1 MSHPTVTTARAA
13 EIVGVGYEGLRSYLK
28 RGLGGRAGML
38 PGFHK
43 PGADT
48 HDDPSPRAKW
58 KRFSVPDLCLFRM
71 AKLLIDAGFTFEAAN
86 SVVSRQDRWSAFAH
100 DRKPVPRLMAIWPPY
115 GDHIIYA
122 PDQMDLLKKA
132 LEEAPE
138 IVTLINL
145 GEVHA
150 HVLSAL
156 QDQSEPQVAIGN
168 APDGGEGV

>member
-38 PGFHK
+38 PGFHE

-86 SVVSRQDRWSAFAH
+86 SVVSRQDRWSAFAY

-115 GDHIIYA
+115 GDHIIYE

-150 HVLSAL
+150 HVLAAL
-156 QDQSEPQVAIGN
+156 E
-168 APDGGEGV
+168 GEGGAEADAAQSAA

>member
-38 PGFHK
+38 PGFHV

-48 HDDPSPRAKW
+48 HDDPMPRAKW

-71 AKLLIDAGFTFEAAN
+71 AKLLMDAGFTFESAN

-100 DRKPVPRLMAIWPPY
+100 DRKPVPRMMAIWPPY
-115 GDHIIYA
+115 GDHIIYE

-150 HVLSAL
+150 HVLAALEAEGGAQADAAQSA
-156 QDQSEPQVAIGN
+156 A
-168 APDGGEGV
+168 

>member
-1 MSHPTVTTARAA
+1 MAHPTVTTARAA

-28 RGLGGRAGML
+28 RGLGGRVGML

-48 HDDPSPRAKW
+48 HDDPIPRAKW
-58 KRFSVPDLCLFRM
+58 KRFSVPDLCLFRI

-86 SVVSRQDRWSAFAH
+86 AVVSRHDRWSAFAH
-100 DRKPVPRLMAIWPPY
+100 DEKPVHRVMAIWPPY
-115 GDHIIYA
+115 GDHIIYEL
-122 PDQMDLLKKA
+122 DQMDLLQKA
-132 LEEAPE
+132 LKEAPE

-150 HVLSAL
+150 HVLAAL
-156 QDQSEPQVAIGN
+156 PEHAGSTADLEPAL
-168 APDGGEGV
+168 A

>member
-1 MSHPTVTTARAA
+1 MAHSTVTTARAA

-28 RGLGGRAGML
+28 RGLGGRVGMP

-48 HDDPSPRAKW
+48 HDDPIPRAKW
-58 KRFSVPDLCLFRM
+58 KRFSVPDLCLFRV

-86 SVVSRQDRWSAFAH
+86 AVVSRHDRWSAFAH
-100 DRKPVPRLMAIWPPY
+100 DEKPVHRMMAIWPPY
-115 GDHIIYA
+115 GDHIIYE
-122 PDQMDLLKKA
+122 PDQMDLLQKA
-132 LEEAPE
+132 LNEAPE

-150 HVLSAL
+150 HVLAAL
-156 QDQSEPQVAIGN
+156 PENVGSTADLEPAL
-168 APDGGEGV
+168 A